1 MKKRFAPLW
10 KRVVAYI
17 VDIFVISFLVVT
29 PFSGFFDADVESFA
43 DLFAFNFSSEVIF
56 VGIAIAILTL
66 LYWSFLEWRF
76 QQTVGKIL
84 LRIRVKG
91 NITLWQAVTRN
102 VTKLSTLILIL
113 DVLYMFYTKKHQR
126 YFEKLSKTEVVNEP
140 KKKRGLF

>member
-17 VDIFVISFLVVT
+17 IDIFVVSFLVVT

-43 DLFAFNFSSEVIF
+43 DLFAFNFSSEVIL
-56 VGIAIAILTL
+56 VGVAIAILTL
-66 LYWSFLEWRF
+66 FYWTFLEWRY

-91 NITLWQAVTRN
+91 NITLWQAITRN
-102 VTKLSTLILIL
+102 VTKLSTLVLIL
-113 DVLYMFYTKKHQR
+113 DVLYMFYTKNHQR
-126 YFEKLSKTEVVNEP
+126 YFEKLSRTEVVDEIR
-140 KKKRGLF
+140 KKGGLF